1 MSGCALDNPGVDPPR
16 GRLAFPI
23 DLALSPDG
31 RLLYVLDSN
40 FDLSHNGGSVQSFD
54 VEALGRAL
62 RAGITVV
69 EEPADEL
76 CLDPAPGGCGSE
88 PVRVWRGQALLGS

>member
-54 VEALGRAL
+54 VEALGRAR
-62 RAGITVV
+62 RAGVTGVDV
-69 EEPADEL
+69 PADVL
-76 CLDPAPGGCGSE
+76 CLDWGPGGGGSG
-88 PVRVWRGQALLGS
+88 PVRVR